1 MKTKSILVIGG
12 GTGIGRGIAKS
23 FADDGWQVAI
33 AGRREEVLKEAAAEI
48 SAGSPVLVH
57 SVDVAD
63 RQSTSALIE
72 WAIENLG
79 GIDVLANSAGINIK
93 NRTMLDMNPE
103 QFDQIMA
110 INGTGPYNCMYAVLP
125 HMREKGDGL
134 IVNITSIAGKRA
146 ADLAGIAYCASK
158 FAATGMGTAIGLE
171 ESARGIRVTNVYP
184 GEVETPLLDQRPNP
198 VSLEH
203 RRRILQP
210 QDVGDVVLA
219 IAKLPPRAHVPEIV
233 IKPTLQAYA

>member
-1 MKTKSILVIGG
+1 MNTKRVLVIGG
-12 GTGIGRGIAKS
+12 GTGIGKGIAKS
-23 FADDGWQVAI
+23 FASDGWKTAI
-33 AGRREEVLKEAAAEI
+33 AGRRDEILRQAAAEI
-48 SAGSPVLVH
+48 SADPPVLVH
-57 SVDVAD
+57 TVDVSD
-63 RQSTSALIE
+63 RRNTVDLIA
-72 WAIENLG
+72 WAIEKLG
-79 GIDVLANSAGINIK
+79 GIDVLVNAAGMNIK
-93 NRTMLDMNPE
+93 NRTMLDMKPE

-125 HMREKGDGL
+125 HMREKGDGV

-158 FAATGMGTAIGLE
+158 FAATGLGTAVGLE
-171 ESARGIRVTNVYP
+171 ESSRGIRVTNVYP

-198 VSLEH
+198 VSDEH

-210 QDVGDVVLA
+210 EDIGGLILS